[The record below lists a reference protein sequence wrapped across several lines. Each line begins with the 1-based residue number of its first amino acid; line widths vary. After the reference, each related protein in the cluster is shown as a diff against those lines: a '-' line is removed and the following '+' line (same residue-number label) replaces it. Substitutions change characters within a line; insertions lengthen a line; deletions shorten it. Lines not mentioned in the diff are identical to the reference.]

1 MKNSLS
7 EFAIEGIN
15 TTIPLFKTI
24 MDEQNFIKGELS
36 TDYLERFGIIDKMN
50 EDSKKRSKK
59 SSSAALATV
68 LLHSQFA
75 KKGGRIIS
83 TEAAQAN
90 SSWKKVT
97 GRY

>member
-1 MKNSLS
+1 
-7 EFAIEGIN
+7 
-15 TTIPLFKTI
+15 
-24 MDEQNFIKGELS
+24 
-36 TDYLERFGIIDKMN
+36 
-50 EDSKKRSKK
+50 
-59 SSSAALATV
+59 
-68 LLHSQFA
+68 LHSQFA